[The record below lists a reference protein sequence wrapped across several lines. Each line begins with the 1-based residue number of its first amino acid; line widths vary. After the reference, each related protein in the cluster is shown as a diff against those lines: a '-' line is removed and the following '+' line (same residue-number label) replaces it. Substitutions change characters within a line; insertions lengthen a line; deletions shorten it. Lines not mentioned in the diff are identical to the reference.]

1 MRLFTVKGV
10 AATGVEEIAAA
21 AGISTRTFWR
31 YFTTKE
37 ACVMPL
43 LTAGVEAIADALR
56 EWRTESGVAGLL
68 ADIGR
73 RSEGRAADTST
84 SLALA
89 AMARTEPGLHAVWLR
104 AHDVAERSFAAAL
117 AQREGL
123 PAESLQP
130 RVRAAMLNGAL
141 RAAVE
146 HYVETHSLDDADGMV
161 EAVREALFLATR
173 GFEDQSGKGA
183 AETSSEKR

>member
-1 MRLFTVKGV
+1 MRLFTAKGI

-21 AGISTRTFWR
+21 SGISTRTFWR
-31 YFTTKE
+31 YFTSKE

-43 LTAGVEAIADALR
+43 LTTGVDAIADALR

-73 RSEGRAADTST
+73 RSEGRTADTST
-84 SLALA
+84 TLALA
-89 AMARTEPGLHAVWLR
+89 AMARTEPGLQAVWLR
-104 AHDVAERSFAAAL
+104 AHAVAERSFASAL

-123 PAESLQP
+123 PDGSLQP

-146 HYVETHSLDDADGMV
+146 HHVETHSLGETDGVV

-173 GFEDQSGKGA
+173 GFENHSGNGA